1 MADIEDMEPEEIRK
15 MLVENGILKPRKSD
29 KIDLKLVGPEI
40 KANHSVYLFSRK
52 GCFRRN
58 AHFV

>member
-1 MADIEDMEPEEIRK
+1 MEPEEIRK